1 MSEFKVGD
9 KVRFT
14 APDCGSQFE
23 ARRVERTVGTVVEI
37 EEDDWFSSI
46 KVDWKDDRGYSG
58 GIGTS
63 PKNHLEHVFKIGS
76 TYKYTDNSSGMWF
89 TIKLDHRSGSGD
101 DYHTF
106 VGTVQDRGTFYA
118 SPSFDNTAW
127 GSRTHVDTNSLSEI
141 EPEDIKTVDETKLP
155 SFLVASRDEDVV
167 VYPFH
172 TERRE
177 VKDAEGS
184 IVFLVSGEHTSY
196 ERDAELA
203 EFIKDAINEKI
214 ERDK

>member
-127 GSRTHVDTNSLSEI
+127 GSRTHVDTENLSEI
-141 EPEDIKTVDETKLP
+141 EPEEIKTVNETKLP
-155 SFLVASRDEDVV
+155 SFLVAVNPEPTI
-167 VYPFH
+167 VYPF
-172 TERRE
+172 RADGRY
-177 VKDAEGS
+177 VKDAQDEE
-184 IVFLVSGEHTSY
+184 VFYVSGQNTSSKQD
-196 ERDAELA
+196 EVLA
-203 EFIKDAINEKI
+203 QFFADAINEKI